1 MSPDFC
7 KKLRTYEGNTICIS
21 TNVNAN
27 SIYEQIPK
35 IKIKLFDFKN
45 FKPCLNLVIKF
56 SLLIFF
62 QLMVGILNMKKL
74 KLQINMLLHP

>member
-1 MSPDFC
+1 M
-7 KKLRTYEGNTICIS
+7 CIS

-27 SIYEQIPK
+27 SIYEHRPK

-45 FKPCLNLVIKF
+45 FKPCLNRSKF
-56 SLLIFF
+56 SLVMFS
-62 QLMVGILNMKKL
+62 QLVGILNMKKL